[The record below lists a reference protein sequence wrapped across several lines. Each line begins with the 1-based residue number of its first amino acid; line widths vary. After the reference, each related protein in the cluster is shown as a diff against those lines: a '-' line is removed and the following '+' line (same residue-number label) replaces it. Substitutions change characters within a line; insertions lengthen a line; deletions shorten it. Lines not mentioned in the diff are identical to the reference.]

1 MAAIDSHLAMER
13 RAAGDCHPT
22 LCGDDCEDDNHG
34 DHTGHD
40 EFVVNAEEEEGLLE
54 KGYVSSPLVLGIVIQ
69 PMVMIVTMIIMVVQD
84 YHLQCHYMSHKQ
96 RLAKHKIIVTI
107 VVVVFLDD
115 RVSPHS
121 SRGQ

>member
-1 MAAIDSHLAMER
+1 MAIILVMM
-13 RAAGDCHPT
+13 
-22 LCGDDCEDDNHG
+22 N
-34 DHTGHD
+34 
-40 EFVVNAEEEEGLLE
+40 FVVNAEEEGLLE

-69 PMVMIVTMIIMVVQD
+69 TVVMIATMIIMVIQEH
-84 YHLQCHYMSHKQ
+84 HLKMRLQ
-96 RLAKHKIIVTI
+96 RLAKHKIIITI

>member
-34 DHTGHD
+34 DHTRHD
-40 EFVVNAEEEEGLLE
+40 ELVVNAEEEGLLE

-69 PMVMIVTMIIMVVQD
+69 PMVMIATMIVMVIQEH
-84 YHLQCHYMSHKQ
+84 HLQ
-96 RLAKHKIIVTI
+96 
-107 VVVVFLDD
+107 
-115 RVSPHS
+115 
-121 SRGQ
+121 

>member
-40 EFVVNAEEEEGLLE
+40 ELVVNAEEEGLLE

-69 PMVMIVTMIIMVVQD
+69 TVVMIATMIIMVIQG
-84 YHLQCHYMSHKQ
+84 HQSS
-96 RLAKHKIIVTI
+96 
-107 VVVVFLDD
+107 
-115 RVSPHS
+115 SPM
-121 SRGQ
+121 

>member
-1 MAAIDSHLAMER
+1 MAAIDSHLAMEQ

-40 EFVVNAEEEEGLLE
+40 EFVVNAEEEGLLE

-69 PMVMIVTMIIMVVQD
+69 TVVMIATMIIMVIQG
-84 YHLQCHYMSHKQ
+84 HQSS
-96 RLAKHKIIVTI
+96 
-107 VVVVFLDD
+107 
-115 RVSPHS
+115 SPM
-121 SRGQ
+121 

>member
-1 MAAIDSHLAMER
+1 MAAIDSHLAMEQ

-54 KGYVSSPLVLGIVIQ
+54 KGYISSPLVLGIVIQ
-69 PMVMIVTMIIMVVQD
+69 TVVMIATMIFLVIQEH
-84 YHLQCHYMSHKQ
+84 HLQ
-96 RLAKHKIIVTI
+96 
-107 VVVVFLDD
+107 
-115 RVSPHS
+115 
-121 SRGQ
+121 

>member
-1 MAAIDSHLAMER
+1 MAAIDSHLAMEQ

-22 LCGDDCEDDNHG
+22 LCGDDCEDDNHD

-69 PMVMIVTMIIMVVQD
+69 TVVMIATMIIMVIQG
-84 YHLQCHYMSHKQ
+84 HQ
-96 RLAKHKIIVTI
+96 
-107 VVVVFLDD
+107 
-115 RVSPHS
+115 S
-121 SRGQ
+121 SCLM

>member
-40 EFVVNAEEEEGLLE
+40 EFVV
-54 KGYVSSPLVLGIVIQ
+54 
-69 PMVMIVTMIIMVVQD
+69 
-84 YHLQCHYMSHKQ
+84 MSML
-96 RLAKHKIIVTI
+96 RRRA
-107 VVVVFLDD
+107 F
-115 RVSPHS
+115 
-121 SRGQ
+121 